1 MSAGL
6 TEKLNKPF
14 IAKPSFW
21 PALATLFFGSF
32 VGMYHVV
39 SLNVSLPGFIGI
51 FHTDL
56 GKVQWI
62 ITGFSLAC
70 GVIAPAGGYAG
81 DRFGGKQVFLFCL
94 AGITVTSVLCA
105 FSWNIHALIA
115 FRILQGVF
123 CGLIQPVSLAL
134 IYRTVPAD
142 KQPLA
147 VSVWSFSTILGTALA
162 PSVSGWLQGYDWHLI
177 FLVTVPVG
185 ILALVIGSRILPTNP
200 VNKETKLDRI
210 GLALAA
216 SGSLSLLLLFGNIY
230 AWGWKSSAFWVCLI
244 VGVGSAVWFVIH
256 QLRTKTPLLQLRL
269 FRNRTFTISLVVSL
283 ILSVAL
289 YSGIYF
295 VPLYLS
301 EIHGLSSFHI
311 GLLFLPGAA
320 CLTCATFFS
329 GRYYHK
335 FGPAMLAIVGTSIL
349 IATTYL
355 FSRLQVSTSLLAIM
369 IIIAIRNTG
378 TGLALTPVTNAG
390 MMAIPKELSGHAS
403 ALINWLRQIFSAMA
417 LGLFTSLFYA
427 RLAVHQEQLG
437 KSDEAYP
444 SAYTLSINDAFLFS
458 AIIILSAL
466 PLALLLRKPKDIS
479 RAGASA
485 TDAIGTRR
493 S

>member
-6 TEKLNKPF
+6 TEKLNKPLS
-14 IAKPSFW
+14 ANQSFW

-51 FHTDL
+51 FQTDL

-62 ITGFSLAC
+62 VTGFSLAC
-70 GVIAPAGGYAG
+70 GVIAPASGYAG

-94 AGITVTSVLCA
+94 SGITVTSVLCA
-105 FSWNIHALIA
+105 LSWNIYALIA
-115 FRILQGVF
+115 FRILQGIF
-123 CGLIQPVSLAL
+123 CGLIQPVSLAM
-134 IYRTVPAD
+134 IYRTVPPE
-142 KQPLA
+142 KQPIA
-147 VSVWSFSTILGTALA
+147 VSIWSFSTILGTALA

-177 FLVTVPVG
+177 FLVTVPIG
-185 ILALVIGSRILPTNP
+185 ILALMIGIRILPSNP
-200 VNKETKLDRI
+200 VNRETKLDRT

-216 SGSLSLLLLFGNIY
+216 LGSLSLLLLFGNIY
-230 AWGWKSSAFWVCLI
+230 AWGWRSAAFWICLI
-244 VGVGSAVWFVIH
+244 VGLGSAAWFVIH
-256 QLRTKTPLLQLRL
+256 QLRTPAPLLQLRL
-269 FRNRTFTISLVVSL
+269 FRNKTFTVSLIISL

-301 EIHGLSSFHI
+301 QIHHLSSFHI

-329 GRYYHK
+329 GRYYNK
-335 FGPAMLAIVGTSIL
+335 FGPAVLAIVGSTIL
-349 IATTYL
+349 ILTTYM
-355 FSRLQVSTSLLAIM
+355 FSRLQLTTSLLTIM

-403 ALINWLRQIFSAMA
+403 ALINWLRQVFSAMA
-417 LGLFTSLFYA
+417 LGMFTSLFYA
-427 RLAVHQEQLG
+427 RLAIHQARSSGTGSEPV
-437 KSDEAYP
+437 EP
-444 SAYTLSINDAFLFS
+444 HAYTMSINDAFLLS
-458 AIIILSAL
+458 AVIIVAAL
-466 PLALLLRKPKDIS
+466 PLALLLRK
-479 RAGASA
+479 
-485 TDAIGTRR
+485 RR
-493 S
+493 RTSSSSKQA

>member
-1 MSAGL
+1 M
-6 TEKLNKPF
+6 
-14 IAKPSFW
+14 
-21 PALATLFFGSF
+21 
-32 VGMYHVV
+32 
-39 SLNVSLPGFIGI
+39 
-51 FHTDL
+51 
-56 GKVQWI
+56 
-62 ITGFSLAC
+62 
-70 GVIAPAGGYAG
+70 
-81 DRFGGKQVFLFCL
+81 
-94 AGITVTSVLCA
+94 LCA
-105 FSWNIHALIA
+105 FSWNIYALIA

-162 PSVSGWLQGYDWHLI
+162 PSVSGWLQGYDWHYI

-185 ILALVIGSRILPTNP
+185 ILALVIGSRILPANS
-200 VNKETKLDRI
+200 VDKETKLDRL

-230 AWGWKSSAFWVCLI
+230 AWGWQSAAFWVCLT

-256 QLRTKTPLLQLRL
+256 QLRAKTPLLQLRL

-289 YSGIYF
+289 YSGVYF

-335 FGPAMLAIVGTSIL
+335 FGPAVLAIIGTSIL
-349 IATTYL
+349 IVTTFL
-355 FSRLQVSTSLLAIM
+355 FSRMQVSTSLLAIM

-390 MMAIPKELSGHAS
+390 MMAIPKEYSGHAS

-427 RLAVHQEQLG
+427 RLAIHQEQLG
-437 KSDEAYP
+437 KNDTVYP

-458 AIIILSAL
+458 AIIIMSAL
-466 PLALLLRKPKDIS
+466 PLALLLRKPKMGGS
-479 RAGASA
+479 
-485 TDAIGTRR
+485 IGKV
-493 S
+493 